1 MRSLRQSSLSFHLD
15 CNRRNNYKFKL
26 SSDILTR
33 PTNYISNTKDTI
45 GSLCSGTNIQNI
57 FKPKHIVDRKKGY
70 AAEKASEWFS
80 NVSGSFFW
88 FKLINK
94 SVM

>member
-26 SSDILTR
+26 SSNILTR

-57 FKPKHIVDRKKGY
+57 FKPKHIVDRKKVMPQKKLQNGFRMY
-70 AAEKASEWFS
+70 LE
-80 NVSGSFFW
+80 VFFG
-88 FKLINK
+88 L
-94 SVM
+94 S